1 MEDEKDLE
9 LQYQEQDIN
18 GGEDNTEDVD
28 TSTEDENKDD
38 PKYRGKVLMQ
48 RALEQLEQGNMK
60 EFEID
65 RKMANEYFDKIGEE
79 EEELDALYN
88 ESRNFGIIYHVIE
101 ANVPKLVESC
111 DGRKSLRKIVKEIKG
126 NQILHEEFKAFNN
139 LQPSEGMVNVDE
151 YINEAIAIT
160 PNFNKKSVKEANNKL
175 ISLIKQENLDEMIDI
190 DDDKLDLY
198 ESIEYVTMNKKTLK
212 NIDSYINATNVIK
225 ESIKKL
231 PLLEENKATIE
242 DYAKGVKEI
251 TESYGDKLNSAEIK
265 IVNEVINGNG
275 EAYFNECKK
284 MTLDKLNEMMS
295 NETDMDSK
303 SRLSVMFNKINEKSY
318 IKENAIVDIAEMI
331 ELQNT
336 IDE

>member
-1 MEDEKDLE
+1 MEDEKNLE
-9 LQYQEQDIN
+9 LQGQEQDIN

-48 RALEQLEQGNMK
+48 RALEQLEQGNME

-101 ANVPKLVESC
+101 ANVPNLLENWDRK
-111 DGRKSLRKIVKEIKG
+111 KSLRKIVKAIKSDK
-126 NQILHEEFKAFNN
+126 ILHEEFKAFNN
-139 LQPSEGMVNVDE
+139 LLPSNKVVNVDD
-151 YINEAIAIT
+151 YINEAIAIM
-160 PNFNKKSVKEANNKL
+160 PNFNKEEVKRANNKL
-175 ISLIKQENLDEMIDI
+175 INLIKQEKLDEMIDI

-198 ESIEYVTMNKKTLK
+198 ESIEYVAMNRKTLK
-212 NIDSYINATNVIK
+212 NIDAYVNATNVIK

-231 PLLEENKATIE
+231 PLLEENKTTIT
-242 DYAKGVKEI
+242 DYANGVKEI

-265 IVNEVINGNG
+265 IINEVTNGNG

-284 MTLDKLNEMMS
+284 TTLDKLNEMMS

-303 SRLSVMFNKINEKSY
+303 SRLSVMFEKINNKSY

>member
-9 LQYQEQDIN
+9 LQGQEQDIN
-18 GGEDNTEDVD
+18 GGEDNTEDAN

-231 PLLEENKATIE
+231 PLLEENKTTIE

-275 EAYFNECKK
+275 EVYFNECKK
-284 MTLDKLNEMMS
+284 TTLDKLNEMMS